1 MGKNKGKGIAL
12 DIYEQAESDLR
23 KLFDAINQMERE
35 QDGDEKIKA
44 LEDVIFYSKS
54 LKLDCENQALKNDNE
69 FKNDTEFHDALFA
82 AKKWLV
88 DISEPSNKNFP
99 LYVKAHN
106 NIMKDPHISKKIL
119 ETNGIEYDSIKAPN
133 KVEDKSVLSE
143 DIAVALMGEQ
153 FDLNKS
159 EVDYDAFIEEQQVIL
174 NSIKS
179 QNNEAK
185 AVGPSNDIEYSSN
198 EDECETVDE
207 EVLEAIALSLE
218 GDEPE
223 YMDWLAKR
231 FHTSVE
237 EQKEILDSY
246 ERKKEEQK
254 AVQHS
259 NDSGSNSVSAEKKN
273 QIVEDIKYTLGQQ
286 QAALNSCLN
295 HKGFVNKSNDDTAY
309 KDSPN
314 KKEKIVVANE
324 QLNKEQLMLIST
336 TPINL

>member
-12 DIYEQAESDLR
+12 DIYDQAERDLR

-133 KVEDKSVLSE
+133 KAEDKSVLSE

-207 EVLEAIALSLE
+207 EELEAIALSFE
-218 GDEPE
+218 GNEKG
-223 YMDWLAKR
+223 YIDWLAKR
-231 FHTSVE
+231 FHTSVG
-237 EQKEILDSY
+237 QQQAILDSY
-246 ERKKEEQK
+246 AKLKEEPK
-254 AVQHS
+254 PLNAEDREKININLS
-259 NDSGSNSVSAEKKN
+259 NDIFN
-273 QIVEDIKYTLGQQ
+273 D
-286 QAALNSCLN
+286 C
-295 HKGFVNKSNDDTAY
+295 KGFLNTSKDDIAY

-314 KKEKIVVANE
+314 MKEIVKANE
-324 QLNKEQLMLIST
+324 QLNKEQLYAST
-336 TPINL
+336 SIGVK